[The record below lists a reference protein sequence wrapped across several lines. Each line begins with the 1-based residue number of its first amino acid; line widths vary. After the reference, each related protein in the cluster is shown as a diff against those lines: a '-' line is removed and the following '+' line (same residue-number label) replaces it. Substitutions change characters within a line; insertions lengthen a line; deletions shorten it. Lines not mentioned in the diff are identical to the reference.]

1 MARDPYEVLGVSRTA
16 TADEIKK
23 AYRKLAHR
31 YHPDRNPGDKE
42 AEEKF
47 KEVQNAYDILSDPA
61 KRANYDRFGSPDGAK
76 GSGFGG
82 FSGFGGNMSAEDL
95 QDLLRQMGFGFG
107 GAGGGF
113 GFDFGMP
120 TAGGRTRR
128 QQRVQWTEAE
138 DVERDITI
146 PFLTAA
152 RGGKIDLLVDGHEIS
167 VNIPAGAKDGQVL
180 RLKGVLGDGASLKL
194 RLKVEPHPYFRRD
207 GDDLL
212 VDVPVTL
219 AEAVLGGKVDVP
231 MLDGTTVSVNVPPGT
246 SSGAKLRLKRQGI
259 AGGDLYVVVKI
270 VVPKNIDSRSRELIE
285 EFARLNPQD
294 PRADAPWNR

>member
-1 MARDPYEVLGVSRTA
+1 MARDPYEILGVSRTA

-82 FSGFGGNMSAEDL
+82 FSGFGGNMTAEDV
-95 QDLLRQMGFGFG
+95 QDLLRQMGINLG
-107 GAGGGF
+107 GSGSGF
-113 GFDFGMP
+113 GFDFGFP
-120 TAGGRTRR
+120 GATRGPGGRRTRF
-128 QQRVQWTEAE
+128 VEPE
-138 DVERDITI
+138 DVERAITI

-152 RGGKIDLLVDGHEIS
+152 RGGKIDVSVDDHVIA
-167 VNIPAGAKDGQVL
+167 VNVPPGAKDGQVL
-180 RLKGVLGDGASLKL
+180 RLKGILADGGSLKL
-194 RLKVEPHPYFRRD
+194 RLHVEPHPWFRRE

-212 VDVPVTL
+212 VEVPISVS
-219 AEAVLGGKVDVP
+219 EAVLGGKVEAP
-231 MLDGTTVSVNVPPGT
+231 LLDGSTVTVNVPPGT
-246 SSGAKLRLKRQGI
+246 SSGTKLRLKRQGI

-270 VVPKNIDSRSRELIE
+270 VVPKEIDSRSRELME
-285 EFARLNPQD
+285 EFARLNPQN
-294 PRADAPWNR
+294 PRATAPWNR

>member
-1 MARDPYEVLGVSRTA
+1 MARDPYEVLGVSKSA

-31 YHPDRNPGDKE
+31 YHPDRNPGDRE

-76 GSGFGG
+76 GSSFGG
-82 FSGFGGNMSAEDL
+82 FSGFGGNVSAEDI
-95 QDLLRQMGFGFG
+95 QDLLRQMGMNFGT
-107 GAGGGF
+107 GGF
-113 GFDFGMP
+113 GFEFDFP
-120 TAGGRTRR
+120 SAGPKSRR
-128 QQRVQWTEAE
+128 QQRVRWEEAE
-138 DVERDITI
+138 DVEREIPV

-152 RGGKIDLLVDGHEIS
+152 RGGKIDVMVDGHEIA
-167 VNIPAGAKDGQVL
+167 VNVPAGAKDGQVL

-194 RLKVEPHPYFRRD
+194 RLKVQPHPYFRRE

-212 VDVPVTL
+212 VDVPITL

-231 MLDGTTVSVNVPPGT
+231 MLDGSTVSVNIPPGT
-246 SSGAKLRLKRQGI
+246 SSGARLRLKRQGI

-285 EFARLNPQD
+285 EFNRLNPLN
-294 PRADAPWNR
+294 PRADTPWNR

>member
-1 MARDPYEVLGVSRTA
+1 MARDPYEILGVSRTA
-16 TADEIKK
+16 TADEINK

-82 FSGFGGNMSAEDL
+82 FSGFGGNMTAEDV
-95 QDLLRQMGFGFG
+95 QDLLRQMGINLG
-107 GAGGGF
+107 GSGSGF
-113 GFDFGMP
+113 GFDFGFP
-120 TAGGRTRR
+120 GATRGPGGRRTRF
-128 QQRVQWTEAE
+128 VEPE
-138 DVERDITI
+138 DVERAITI

-152 RGGKIDLLVDGHEIS
+152 RGGKIDVSVDDHVIA
-167 VNIPAGAKDGQVL
+167 VNVPPGAKDGQVL
-180 RLKGVLGDGASLKL
+180 RLKGILADGGSLKL
-194 RLKVEPHPYFRRD
+194 RLHVEPHPWFRRE

-212 VDVPVTL
+212 VEVPISVS
-219 AEAVLGGKVDVP
+219 EAVLGGKVEAP
-231 MLDGTTVSVNVPPGT
+231 LLDGSTVTVNVPPGT
-246 SSGAKLRLKRQGI
+246 SSGTKLRLKRQGI

-270 VVPKNIDSRSRELIE
+270 VVPKEIDSRSRELME
-285 EFARLNPQD
+285 EFARLNPQN
-294 PRADAPWNR
+294 PRATAPWNR